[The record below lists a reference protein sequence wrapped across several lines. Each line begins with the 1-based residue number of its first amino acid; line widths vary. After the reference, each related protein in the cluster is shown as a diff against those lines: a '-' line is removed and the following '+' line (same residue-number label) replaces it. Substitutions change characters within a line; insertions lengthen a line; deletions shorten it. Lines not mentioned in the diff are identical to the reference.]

1 MSIRRSTASVIVLSL
16 LLVACS
22 STQEPQFRD
31 GDILFQDFPSPQSEA
46 VKLATKSKYSHVGVV
61 FIDNGQ
67 PMVWEAVQPVKITP
81 AEEWIARDPKG
92 HYVLKRLRG
101 ADTLLTPQI
110 IEKMKSVGMQYMGKN
125 YDPYFGWA
133 DDRLYCSELVW
144 KIYHNGAGVD
154 LGQPHPMRDFNLS
167 DPLIQTIIRERY
179 GDSVP
184 LDQPVVAPSDLFH
197 CQLLQTVY
205 VN

>member
-1 MSIRRSTASVIVLSL
+1 MSIRRTAASVVTLLL

-22 STQEPQFRD
+22 TTQEPQFRD

-46 VKLATKSKYSHVGVV
+46 VKLATRSKFSHVGIV
-61 FIDNGQ
+61 FMDGGQ

-81 AEEWIARDPKG
+81 VEKWIARDPEE

-101 ADTLLTPQI
+101 ADTLLTPQV
-110 IEKMKSVGMQYMGKN
+110 IERMKAVGMRHMGKN

-144 KIYHNGAGVD
+144 KIYHEAAGID
-154 LGQPHPMRDFNLS
+154 LGEPHPMGDFNLG
-167 DPLIQTIIRERY
+167 DPRIQAIIKKRY

-184 LDQPVVAPSDLFH
+184 LDQPVVAPSDLYH
-197 CQLLQTVY
+197 CQRLQTVY